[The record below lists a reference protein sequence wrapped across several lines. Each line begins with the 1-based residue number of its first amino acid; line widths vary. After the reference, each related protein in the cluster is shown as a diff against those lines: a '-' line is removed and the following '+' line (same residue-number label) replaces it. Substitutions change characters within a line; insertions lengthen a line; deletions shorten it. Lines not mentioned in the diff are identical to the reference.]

1 LRSVRQAPVS
11 EPDVDVVVVGGGAA
25 GLSAALA
32 AADAG
37 RRVVVVVKGDLGD
50 GSTRWAQGGLA
61 AVVDP
66 GDSVAGHVRDTV
78 VAGAGLCDHAA
89 VATLVRTAPE
99 AVARLQRLGARFDQV
114 AGRLQLGR
122 EGGHS
127 RHRIVH
133 AGGDASGAE
142 LSRTLVAAV
151 RRAGVEVVERSTV
164 TDVLLDERGHAAGVE
179 MLDITGGRR
188 RLSALAVVV
197 ATGGIGQAYATTT
210 NPPEATGDGLA
221 LALRAGA
228 TVRDVEFVQFH
239 PTALWSSDAVGV
251 QQPLVTEA
259 LRGAGA
265 VLVDDTGRRLMRDA
279 HPLSDLAPRDVVA
292 ATLAQHMAAAGTDHV
307 YLDATSLGADHLRRA
322 FPTVLAAC
330 RRAGVDPATEPVPVA
345 PAAHYHCGGVEA
357 DLAGRT
363 EVPGLF
369 AVGEVACT
377 GVHGANR
384 LASNSLTEALIA
396 GSAVGE
402 LLGRRLPA
410 AHGDVT
416 APPATSTTD
425 PVLRATI
432 TQALSRS
439 AGVARDADGLR
450 SLLADLA
457 ALPVTGRAPADRAE
471 VEASNLHL
479 VAQLVATAALQRE
492 ESRGCHRRSDFPHT
506 AAHPD
511 VPVRLRLDAGVLRS
525 SVDEFGRTA

>member
-1 LRSVRQAPVS
+1 MS
-11 EPDVDVVVVGGGAA
+11 EPYVDVLVVGGGAA

-32 AADAG
+32 AAGAG
-37 RRVVVVVKGDLGD
+37 RRVAVVVKGGLGD
-50 GSTRWAQGGLA
+50 GATAWAQGGLA

-66 GDSVAGHVRDTV
+66 ADSVAEHVRDTV

-89 VATLVRTAPE
+89 VAALVRNAPD
-99 AVARLQRLGARFDQV
+99 AVARLRSLGARFDL
-114 AGRLQLGR
+114 ADGRLMLGR

-127 RHRIVH
+127 RPRIVH

-151 RRAGVEVVERSTV
+151 RRAGIEVVERSTV
-164 TDVLLDERGHAAGVE
+164 TDVLLDERGQAAGIEILDAAGV
-179 MLDITGGRR
+179 RR
-188 RLSALAVVV
+188 QVTAAAVVL

-221 LALRAGA
+221 VALRAGA
-228 TVRDVEFVQFH
+228 TVCDVEFVQFH
-239 PTALWSSDAVGV
+239 PTALWSPDPVGA

-265 VLVDDTGRRLMRDA
+265 VLVDRTGRRLMREV
-279 HPLSDLAPRDVVA
+279 HPLGDLAPRDIVA
-292 ATLAQHMAAAGTDHV
+292 ARLADHMAATGAEHV
-307 YLDATSLGADHLRRA
+307 YLDATSLGADHLARA

-330 RRAGVDPATEPVPVA
+330 RRGGVDPVTEPVPVA

-363 EVPGLF
+363 DVPGLF
-369 AVGEVACT
+369 AVGEVART

-396 GSAVGE
+396 GTAVGE

-410 AHGDVT
+410 SLGGAA
-416 APPATSTTD
+416 APPAPSSID
-425 PVLRATI
+425 PASRPTLTRAM
-432 TQALSRS
+432 SRS
-439 AGVARDADGLR
+439 AGVVRDGDGLR
-450 SLLADLA
+450 SLVADLDD
-457 ALPVTGRAPADRAE
+457 LPTTGHAPADRAE
-471 VEASNLHL
+471 VEAGNLRL
-479 VAQLVATAALQRE
+479 VAQAVATAALLRE
-492 ESRGCHRRSDFPHT
+492 ESRGCHRRTDFPHT
-506 AAHPD
+506 GVQPD
-511 VPVRLRLDAGVLRS
+511 VSIRLRLDGGSLRA